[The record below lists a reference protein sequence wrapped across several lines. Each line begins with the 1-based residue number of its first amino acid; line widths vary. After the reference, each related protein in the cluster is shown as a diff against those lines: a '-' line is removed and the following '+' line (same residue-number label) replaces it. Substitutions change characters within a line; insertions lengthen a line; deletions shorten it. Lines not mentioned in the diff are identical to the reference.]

1 MIKMNTIKIT
11 TLAVLLGSQT
21 LFANPASIGEGDAVM
36 EKTGAVGSSNSAG
49 DVAKKLA
56 NPIAAMISVP
66 FQLNYQQNYGPNDD
80 GDKWTL
86 NLQPVIPIELNDDWN
101 IISRTILPV
110 VSQDNL
116 FPGSGSQNGIGD
128 IVQSVWFSPQA
139 LTDNGWIWGAGP
151 VFLIPTG
158 SDVSAKKWGAG
169 PTAVALK
176 QDGAWTYG
184 GLANHIWSTGGS
196 DTVVE
201 DISATFL
208 QPFVTYITPEAV
220 SFTLMT
226 ESTYDWEAEQWS
238 VPIYGMVTKVGKIGN
253 QIISYGGGV
262 NYWVESPQGGPEGWG
277 ARVVF
282 TLIFPK

>member
-1 MIKMNTIKIT
+1 MKLTA
-11 TLAVLLGSQT
+11 LAVLLGGNQAI
-21 LFANPASIGEGDAVM
+21 FANTLSLGEGDAALEESKAV
-36 EKTGAVGSSNSAG
+36 KSTGAG

-66 FQLNYQQNYGPNDD
+66 FQLNYQHNYGLNDE

-86 NLQPVIPIELNDDWN
+86 NIQPVVPIELNDDWN
-101 IISRTILPV
+101 IISRTILPL
-110 VSQDNL
+110 VSQDDL
-116 FPGSGSQNGIGD
+116 LPGSGTQNGIGD
-128 IVQSVWFSPQA
+128 IVQSVWFSPKA
-139 LTDNGWIWGAGP
+139 LTDNGWVWGAGP

-158 SDVSAKKWGAG
+158 SDASAKKWGAG

-196 DTVVE
+196 DAVVE
-201 DISATFL
+201 DISSTFL
-208 QPFVTYITPEAV
+208 QPFLTYITPEAV

-253 QIISYGGGV
+253 QIISYGGGI
-262 NYWVESPQGGPEGWG
+262 NYWAEGPEGGPEGWG
-277 ARVVF
+277 ARFIF

>member
-1 MIKMNTIKIT
+1 MNNKNVKLFIGS
-11 TLAVLLGSQT
+11 VLISQV
-21 LFANPASIGEGDAVM
+21 LFANTLSVGEGDVAL
-36 EKTGAVGSSNSAG
+36 EKSQSVKSTGVG

-66 FQLNYQQNYGPNDD
+66 FQLNYQQNYGLNEE

-86 NLQPVIPIELNDDWN
+86 NIQPVVPIELNDDWN
-101 IISRTILPV
+101 VISRTILPV
-110 VSQDNL
+110 VSQENL
-116 FPGSGSQNGIGD
+116 FSGSGTQNGISD
-128 IVQSVWFSPQA
+128 IVQSVWFSPKA
-139 LTDNGWIWGAGP
+139 LTDNGWIWGAGA

-196 DTVVE
+196 DAVVE
-201 DISATFL
+201 DISSTFL
-208 QPFVTYITPEAV
+208 QPFVTYITPQAI

-226 ESTYDWEAEQWS
+226 ESTYDWKAEQWS
-238 VPIYGMVTKVGKIGN
+238 VPIYGVVTKVDKIGN
-253 QIISYGGGV
+253 QIISYGAGI
-262 NYWVESPQGGPEGWG
+262 NYWAKSPQNGPEGWG
-277 ARVVF
+277 ARF
-282 TLIFPK
+282 ILTFIFPK